1 MSEGGEVLSY
11 FFKNIKLSPWV
22 EIKEGSAL
30 LGACS
35 PGVAGD
41 WGDGTLRKNIA
52 MWIKLIII
60 HSSGREKNT

>member
-1 MSEGGEVLSY
+1 LSEGGEVLSY

-41 WGDGTLRKNIA
+41 
-52 MWIKLIII
+52 
-60 HSSGREKNT
+60 